1 MKCLPTGSHEAQ
13 STLDATVDLD
23 DNRLVNGKQYALF
36 LSGCKISEVETM
48 DRRRTPKAFFDI
60 LVRRWQMETANRTL
74 SGEPIDP
81 KLAQATIDREFA
93 WKDFCDSEELL
104 LGEELA
110 REIHWALEGMD
121 FARFRAVTFNFRE
134 FPKIVTTLG
143 AVVPED
149 FIPIRMNYPLH
160 KIETKQYR
168 AALVLFTVAEFY
180 LWMGAIWDRM
190 GQFLNLFAF
199 GIRNVTKTREGWWQI
214 FGRFR
219 DNYGHVRAL
228 NEDEDFRSLV
238 ELHQRVYA
246 KISLRRNLL
255 AHRGSLIGRI
265 RAGVETDPTAQRVFH
280 RFILGNEDW
289 DLSKIIPE
297 NEELAGSCFEA
308 SQRLFAFVGHF
319 LSWRREAQLRTS

>member
-1 MKCLPTGSHEAQ
+1 M
-13 STLDATVDLD
+13 
-23 DNRLVNGKQYALF
+23 DNH
-36 LSGCKISEVETM
+36 
-48 DRRRTPKAFFDI
+48 RTSKVFVDI
-60 LVRRWQMETANRTL
+60 LLRRWQLETANRTL
-74 SGEPIDP
+74 SGESVNPE
-81 KLAQATIDREFA
+81 LAQTIIDRESA
-93 WKDFCDSEELL
+93 WKGFCDSEELL

-134 FPKIVTTLG
+134 FPKIATTLG
-143 AVVPED
+143 AVGPED

-199 GIRNVTKTREGWWQI
+199 GIRNVRKSREGWGKI
-214 FGRFR
+214 FSRFR
-219 DNYGHVRAL
+219 DNYGHVRTL
-228 NEDEDFRSLV
+228 NEDEDFKSLV
-238 ELHQRVYA
+238 ALHQRVYE
-246 KISLRRNLL
+246 KISHRRNLL

-265 RAGVETDPTAQRVFH
+265 RAGVETDPTAQRVFQ
-280 RFILGNEDW
+280 RFILGTEVWN
-289 DLSKIIPE
+289 LSKVIPE
-297 NEELAGSCFEA
+297 NEELAGTCFEA

-319 LSWRREAQLRTS
+319 LSWRREAQLRTD